1 MKKNLLLCCLAAL
14 TLFACGTTPISSS
27 SATSSR
33 EATSSQWESSSVA
46 PSSSQAEQTS
56 KEQPSSSKGTSE
68 AESSISSS
76 EQPASSETPSSEA
89 PSSSEKSSE
98 APSSEPSS
106 SESSSAPSSSSEK
119 SPESSTEPSSSE
131 VSSESSEAPSSSSS
145 SSSQSQSS
153 SKEDTSFDPSEYYGG
168 YYSSLVSW
176 TDSEDLISQ
185 LHDIISGGTY
195 TPITYAGSTVN
206 WFSNAE
212 AERDLYDHLMIDPV
226 YTGSLVANTT
236 LTQQVKWQREHAF
249 CASLMTGST
258 TGNAVKMLGRATDFH
273 NLFASDASG
282 NSSRK
287 NKNFGV
293 ADKNASGYTV
303 VGDLVTGY
311 SYDDVVFEPGNAD
324 KGKLA
329 RAIFYMCTMY
339 NEAVVDTANNVTM
352 QPLKVVEENVP
363 YVAGDD
369 CAFAIGHKS
378 ELLEWAR
385 RDVDLLEYQHNE
397 SVYSYAPAVHS
408 DPTKDVAQGNR
419 NPFVDYPELIDYA
432 YGDKVNQ
439 PGSLSALTPS
449 YETLHIGGEGVA
461 YYAVK
466 DAKRQ
471 YDDDEIFHLSDIS
484 VVAVNHDFTSS
495 AFTSFTVTGAVDGQP
510 IPSDTTKITVKTPIN
525 DIVYDVTVATDPIVS
540 ATYSHQVTGATNSK
554 GTADFAGIAEN
565 AGVQNALTL
574 DGLNWNVWWKQGA
587 VSSTSAALG
596 AKFGVNASSPVDSIT
611 FETASAFSYKSK
623 TKVSAIYLA
632 GAPSSSQSFTV
643 TFYLDGT
650 QIGQETITYPGDS
663 KTVVTVGAKVAT
675 AKAGK
680 VKIAITGANK
690 PIYIKAIAIH
700 AE

>member
-1 MKKNLLLCCLAAL
+1 
-14 TLFACGTTPISSS
+14 
-27 SATSSR
+27 
-33 EATSSQWESSSVA
+33 
-46 PSSSQAEQTS
+46 
-56 KEQPSSSKGTSE
+56 
-68 AESSISSS
+68 
-76 EQPASSETPSSEA
+76 
-89 PSSSEKSSE
+89 
-98 APSSEPSS
+98 
-106 SESSSAPSSSSEK
+106 
-119 SPESSTEPSSSE
+119 
-131 VSSESSEAPSSSSS
+131 
-145 SSSQSQSS
+145 
-153 SKEDTSFDPSEYYGG
+153 
-168 YYSSLVSW
+168 
-176 TDSEDLISQ
+176 
-185 LHDIISGGTY
+185 
-195 TPITYAGSTVN
+195 
-206 WFSNAE
+206 
-212 AERDLYDHLMIDPV
+212 MIDPV
-226 YTGSLVANTT
+226 YTGGLVANTT

-293 ADKNASGYTV
+293 ADKDASGYTV
-303 VGDLVTGY
+303 VGDLETGY

-339 NEAVVDTANNVTM
+339 NEVVEDTANNVTM
-352 QPLKVVEENVP
+352 QPLKVVEEDVP
-363 YVAGDD
+363 YVSGDE
-369 CAFAIGHKS
+369 CAFAIGHRS
-378 ELLEWAR
+378 DLLEWAR

-408 DPTKDVAQGNR
+408 DPAKDVAQGNR

-432 YGDKVNQ
+432 YGDKADQ
-439 PGSLSALTPS
+439 PGSLSELTPS
-449 YETLHIGGEGVA
+449 YETLHIGDEGVA
-461 YYAVK
+461 YYAVES
-466 DAKRQ
+466 AKRQ

-510 IPSDTTKITVKTPIN
+510 MPSDTTKITVKTPIN
-525 DIVYDVTVATDPIVS
+525 DITYDVTVATDPIVS
-540 ATYSHQVTGATNSK
+540 ATYSHQVTGKT
-554 GTADFAGIAEN
+554 GDFSGIAEN

-587 VSSTSAALG
+587 VSSTYAALG
-596 AKFGVNASSPVDSIT
+596 AKFGANATNPVDSIT

-623 TKVSAIYLA
+623 TKVSAIYLS
-632 GAPSSSQSFTV
+632 GAPSSGQTFTV

-650 QIGQETITYPGDS
+650 QIGQEIISYPGDA

-675 AKAGK
+675 AKTGK